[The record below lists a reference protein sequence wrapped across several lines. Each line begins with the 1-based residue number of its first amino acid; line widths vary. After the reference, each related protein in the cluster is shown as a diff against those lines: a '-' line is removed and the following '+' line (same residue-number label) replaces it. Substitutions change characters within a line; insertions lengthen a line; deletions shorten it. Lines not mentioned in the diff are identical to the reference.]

1 VFGLEWLVH
10 VEPYYQFASFDI
22 VCPVSNPK
30 QRNGYDCGAYVMGH
44 MLNYGENWFDKVI
57 FQTYCEFMTK
67 VKYDVFDILS
77 IFAFDFILQ
86 FNSVQNRIQLS
97 LKIAKHPMNELLQ
110 TLNELHRRRSTH
122 KKPNSEGL
130 SDKTTSDMSSWE
142 NLMAFQAGKTNHID
156 GRG

>member
-1 VFGLEWLVH
+1 
-10 VEPYYQFASFDI
+10 
-22 VCPVSNPK
+22 
-30 QRNGYDCGAYVMGH
+30 
-44 MLNYGENWFDKVI
+44 
-57 FQTYCEFMTK
+57 MTK

-130 SDKTTSDMSSWE
+130 SDKTTSDVSSWE
-142 NLMAFQAGKTNHID
+142 NLMALQAGKTNHID